1 MAKRGQALYAA
12 GQFSSGLDIMKRKRL
27 FQIIGILGLATMLAA
42 CDKCGEPLR
51 PFNMPKSC
59 GDSRPAG

>member
-1 MAKRGQALYAA
+1 
-12 GQFSSGLDIMKRKRL
+12 MKRKRL

-42 CDKCGEPLR
+42 CDKCGETLR